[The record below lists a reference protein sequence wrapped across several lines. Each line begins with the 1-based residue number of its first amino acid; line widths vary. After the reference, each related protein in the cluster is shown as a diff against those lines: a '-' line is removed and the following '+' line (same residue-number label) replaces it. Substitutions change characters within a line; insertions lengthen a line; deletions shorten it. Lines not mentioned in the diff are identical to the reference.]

1 MAELTFKPYE
11 AEDAKTLLG
20 LFYEMAEYEGIL
32 DQLRATEEDL
42 KRWILDEKMLHMRLI
57 CEDGVAI
64 GYVCWYYNFSS
75 FLCKP
80 GLYLEDVYIQ
90 PAHRGKGY
98 GTEALKMLARTAVE
112 KDCERFEWVCLDWN
126 EPALKVYD
134 GIGAKRTGFLLLRM
148 DGERLKEFAKA

>member
-20 LFYEMAEYEGIL
+20 LFYEMADYEGLL

-57 CEDGVAI
+57 CEDGTPV

-75 FLCKP
+75 FL
-80 GLYLEDVYIQ
+80 
-90 PAHRGKGY
+90 
-98 GTEALKMLARTAVE
+98 
-112 KDCERFEWVCLDWN
+112 
-126 EPALKVYD
+126 
-134 GIGAKRTGFLLLRM
+134 
-148 DGERLKEFAKA
+148 

>member
-1 MAELTFKPYE
+1 MAQLTFKPYE
-11 AEDAKTLLG
+11 AEDAKILLG

-32 DQLRATEEDL
+32 DQLRATEQDL

>member
-1 MAELTFKPYE
+1 MATLTFKPYE

-32 DQLRATEEDL
+32 DQLRATEQDL

-148 DGERLKEFAKA
+148 DGERLREFAKA

>member
-20 LFYEMAEYEGIL
+20 LFYEMADYEGLL
-32 DQLRATEEDL
+32 DQLRCTEADL
-42 KRWILDEKMLHMRLI
+42 KRWILDEKMLNMRLI
-57 CEDGVAI
+57 CEDGVPV

-98 GTEALKMLARTAVE
+98 TKAALKMLARTAVE
-112 KDCERFEWVCLDWN
+112 NDCERFEWVCLDWN
-126 EPALKVYD
+126 EHALKVYESF
-134 GIGAKRTGFLLLRM
+134 GAKRTGMLLLRL
-148 DGERLKEFAKA
+148 DGENLKEFAKE

>member
-42 KRWILDEKMLHMRLI
+42 KRWVLDEKMLHMRLI
-57 CEDGVAI
+57 QEDGVSI

-126 EPALKVYD
+126 ESALKVYD

>member
-11 AEDAKTLLG
+11 AEDADELLG
-20 LFYEMAEYEGIL
+20 LFYEMAEYEKIL
-32 DQLRATEEDL
+32 DQLRATKEDL
-42 KRWILDEKMLHMRLI
+42 DRWILDEKMLHMRLI
-57 CEDGVAI
+57 QEDGVSI

-98 GTEALKMLARTAVE
+98 GKEALKMLARTAVE
-112 KDCERFEWVCLDWN
+112 QGCGRFEWVCMDWN
-126 EPALKVYD
+126 EPSLKFYEKL
-134 GIGAKRTGFLLLRM
+134 GAYQPGQLLLRM
-148 DGERLKEFAKA
+148 DGEDLKEFAKE

>member
-1 MAELTFKPYE
+1 MAQLTFKPYD

-32 DQLRATEEDL
+32 DQLRATEQDL

-64 GYVCWYYNFSS
+64 GYVCWSYNFSS

>member
-32 DQLRATEEDL
+32 DQLRATEQDL

>member
-32 DQLRATEEDL
+32 DQLRATEQDL

-112 KDCERFEWVCLDWN
+112 QDCERFEWVCLDWN

>member
-32 DQLRATEEDL
+32 DQLRATEQDL

-98 GTEALKMLARTAVE
+98 GT
-112 KDCERFEWVCLDWN
+112 
-126 EPALKVYD
+126 
-134 GIGAKRTGFLLLRM
+134 
-148 DGERLKEFAKA
+148 

>member
-32 DQLRATEEDL
+32 DQLRATEQDL

-112 KDCERFEWVCLDWN
+112 KNCERFEWVCLDWN
-126 EPALKVYD
+126 ESALKVYD

>member
-20 LFYEMAEYEGIL
+20 LFYEMADYEGIL

-57 CEDGVAI
+57 CEDGTPV

-98 GTEALKMLARTAVE
+98 GKEALKMLARTAVE
-112 KDCERFEWVCLDWN
+112 HDCERFEWVCLDWN
-126 EPALKVYD
+126 EPALKVYES
-134 GIGAKRTGFLLLRM
+134 IGARQPGFLLLRM
-148 DGERLKEFAKA
+148 DGERLKEFAKG